1 MATFTIRDEDNIDIV
16 LGGSNLSAV
25 LSTSHIVISVDGNKS
40 LVLDIDLNPK
50 TMSIPSEDALSAK
63 TLKIE
68 ALAGEVISAT
78 KLVYMISDGVCGLAD
93 RSNITKKDVIGIALS
108 ASVIGGNVAIL
119 LFGRFADAFF
129 NYPVN
134 SSLYLDINGN
144 ITDIAPTTGYSVLI
158 GKGLG
163 TGAIFID
170 IERPII
176 L

>member
-1 MATFTIRDEDNIDIV
+1 MTVYTIRDEDNIDIV
-16 LGGSNLSAV
+16 LGGSNISAQ
-25 LSTSHIVISVDGNKS
+25 LNTSPIVINIDGNKRLS
-40 LVLDIDLNPK
+40 LDIDLNPK
-50 TMSIPSEDALSAK
+50 TVSIPSDEALSAK
-63 TLKIE
+63 TLKID
-68 ALAGEVISAT
+68 ALAGEIISAT
-78 KLVYMISDGVCGLAD
+78 KLVYMVSDGICGLAD
-93 RSNITKKDVIGIALS
+93 RSVVDKKDAIGIALNS
-108 ASVIGGNVAIL
+108 SVVNGKVSIL
-119 LFGRFADAFF
+119 LFGRFTDTFF

-134 SSLYLDINGN
+134 TSLYLDINGN